1 MRKVFISTIPLTK
14 PIEAD
19 YSSEVYYHGTN
30 TGFPIT
36 VAIENRLKKGEEV
49 TVISIVAHS
58 EGEVNQSEKNYVLF
72 KKQLEKLE
80 KSKNIKIN
88 HVEIPMGDCPTGE
101 SHRKLASALQEQLH
115 DGDEIFADIT
125 YGFKSNPIVIFT
137 VLSQAYQLKED
148 IDIKEIIYGNLY
160 NGKKAQQPEILDI
173 TSLFY
178 MNALAGAVSGLNNDE
193 GKKFFLKI

>member
-1 MRKVFISTIPLTK
+1 MRKVFISTIPLTT
-14 PIEAD
+14 PIEAS
-19 YSSEVYYHGTN
+19 YSSEVYSKGSI
-30 TGFPIT
+30 TGYPIT
-36 VAIENRLKKGEEV
+36 VVMENRLNKGEEA

-72 KKQLEKLE
+72 KEQLEELE
-80 KSKNIKIN
+80 KSKTIKIN
-88 HVEIPMGDCPTGE
+88 HVEITIGDCPTGA
-101 SHRKLASALQEQLH
+101 SHRKLASDLQEQLH

-137 VLSQAYQLKED
+137 ALSQAYQLKDE

-160 NGKKAQQPEILDI
+160 NGKKTHNPEMLDI

-178 MNALAGAVSGLNNDE
+178 MNALAGTVGSLNTDDS
-193 GKKFFLKI
+193 KKLFLKI